1 MEVLQGSA
9 EVLLP
14 GENEWKTFKAGESFS
29 IPAKSSFKL
38 KNVEVFDYLCSYI
51 KE

>member
-9 EVLLP
+9 SVLLP
-14 GENEWKTFKAGESFS
+14 GESDWKTVSAGESFS
-29 IPAKSSFKL
+29 IPADSSFKL
-38 KNVEVFDYLCSYI
+38 KNDEVFDYLCSYI